1 MIFENVLGEGH
12 EDIWEFVI
20 DENRPNTG
28 NNKDEY
34 PYYLKAPF
42 LTLKHTYS
50 SHTLIFNTPLIDRP
64 ALKLSAGRLPLNLVY
79 AVNFAC
85 QPKIYVI

>member
-1 MIFENVLGEGH
+1 MIVGGANSTANNVVRKCIASMEEYDSDFDVDSYPLLNMARIQMIFENVLGEGH

-42 LTLKHTYS
+42 LTLKHTY
-50 SHTLIFNTPLIDRP
+50 
-64 ALKLSAGRLPLNLVY
+64 
-79 AVNFAC
+79 
-85 QPKIYVI
+85 